1 MTDRG
6 PFEHEI
12 KLLLASGA
20 KLKLLY
26 FSDREQ
32 RWIFSY
38 RYGLTTR
45 NGEAPDVVNDVQLMA
60 NYECGVLAS
69 PIVLSMHVIFPERLG
84 QRYWA
89 GVDISPGA
97 KTYLEFNYERRAE
110 EFRLA
115 EICKGANQRMQLGED
130 TRLGLI
136 RQVQFPFPVLDRVCL
151 EFGKYKVPF
160 LTNSGANAEFELP
173 ERTLR

>member
-1 MTDRG
+1 MSG
-6 PFEHEI
+6 PFEHEVR
-12 KLLLASGA
+12 LLLASGA
-20 KLKLLY
+20 RLKLLY
-26 FSDREQ
+26 FSDRDQ

-38 RYGLTTR
+38 SYVGDKKA
-45 NGEAPDVVNDVQLMA
+45 GQAPDVVNDVQLTA

-69 PIVLSMHVIFPERLG
+69 PIILSMHVVFPDRLG

-97 KTYLEFNYERRAE
+97 KTYLEFTYERRAE
-110 EFRLA
+110 EYRLV
-115 EICKGANQRMQLGED
+115 EICKGASQRVKLEED

-136 RQVQFPFPVLDRVCL
+136 RQVEFPFPVLDRVYL
-151 EFGKYKVPF
+151 EFGKYQLPF
-160 LTNSGANAEFELP
+160 LTNEGAIREFELP